1 LNNYL
6 TEDAIKKLRDEI
18 EHRKVVVRK
27 KINEDLKE
35 ARAHGDLS
43 ENFEYKAAKKDRAQ
57 NEGRIRYLEK
67 MVRTAKVVEQN
78 GELDIVGIGKVVAL
92 TFIDE
97 CEYAEFSIVTT
108 IEADPLDFKI
118 SLESPLGR
126 ALFKHKKGDV
136 VLVESPKGP
145 YEVRID
151 NIQNYL

>member
-1 LNNYL
+1 MNNYL
-6 TEDAIKKLRDEI
+6 TEDALKKLRDEI

-43 ENFEYKAAKKDRAQ
+43 ENFEYKSAKKDRAQ

-67 MVRTAKVVEQN
+67 MVRTAKLVEQN
-78 GELDIVGIGKVVAL
+78 TELDIVGIGKVVAI

-97 CEYAEFSIVTT
+97 CESAEFSIVTT
-108 IEADPLDFKI
+108 IESDPPEFKI
-118 SLESPLGR
+118 SLECPLGR
-126 ALFKHKKGDV
+126 ALFNHKKGDV

-145 YEVRID
+145 YEVRINNVF
-151 NIQNYL
+151 NID